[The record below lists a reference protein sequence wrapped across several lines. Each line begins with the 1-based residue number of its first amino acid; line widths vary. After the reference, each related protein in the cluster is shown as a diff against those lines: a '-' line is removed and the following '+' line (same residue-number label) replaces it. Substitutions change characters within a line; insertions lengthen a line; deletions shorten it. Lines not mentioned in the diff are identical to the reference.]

1 MMLESLRP
9 FIGLRVWEVTK
20 ESRPRVFG
28 PQVIALDEWNYQSA
42 DTLALKTFSITDLV

>member
-9 FIGLRVWEVTK
+9 FIGLRVWEVTE
-20 ESRPRVFG
+20 ESPPRVFG

-42 DTLALKTFSITDLV
+42 DTLALKTFSIADLV